1 MIHEFMIHH
10 HFTKLTFHGPA
21 LYIKLLSCHSTGGR
35 LQWQAPASVT
45 RQPEA
50 VYLLELVRTAGAP
63 RQRVVARVLEDGLRH
78 LPPPLD
84 GAVQALVPVNNVIVS
99 RYHVFLNCDIS
110 CYLIWLYRLVSW

>member
-10 HFTKLTFHGPA
+10 HFTKLTFHGPCIVHKA
-21 LYIKLLSCHSTGGR
+21 VILPFNWRT
-35 LQWQAPASVT
+35 ASVASSGKCDT
-45 RQPEA
+45 APEA
-50 VYLLELVRTAGAP
+50 VYLLELVRAAGAP

-84 GAVQALVPVNNVIVS
+84 GAVQALVPGNNVIVS

-110 CYLIWLYRLVSW
+110 CYLIWL